1 MHYNENI
8 TYEEL
13 INKLNITNNNDL
25 EILDKA
31 YNYALSCYE
40 GKTRLTGDPLIS
52 HSINTAYI
60 LANLNVDITTIV
72 AALIHDVINL
82 CDKTPDEI
90 ECLFGR
96 DVRIIVES
104 LSKINKLELTSDEE
118 EKAIYLRKVMVG
130 LSEDVR
136 VLYIKLACRLHNMR
150 TNWAIKPLNQKKKA
164 LETEN
169 VLIPIAHRLGIN
181 SIKSELENLC
191 LYYTKPDVY
200 NDILEKLN
208 KSKDELNSNLENMKK
223 ELSNLLKENG
233 VNFEIKGRVK
243 SVYSIYKKLAT
254 GRKWSDIYDILA
266 LRIFVEKESDCYL
279 VIGLIHSKY
288 RPVPKRFKDYIAN
301 PKGNMYQ
308 SLHTSVFG
316 DNGDLFEIQ
325 VRTYEM
331 DEIAEKGLASHWSY
345 KEKGTKKVQAMMEQ
359 KLELFRSIIESNSNE
374 NDLTFENNIKSDIL
388 EDVIYVFTPKGDV
401 VELPKGATPL
411 DFAYR
416 IHSHVGD
423 TCVGAIVNEQIVPL
437 NYELNNND
445 IVKINTNKD
454 ASPNKDWLNICK
466 TNQAKTKIKSYF
478 SKKDKEEYIERG
490 KNMLERELRR
500 RKLNFSIIEDNLDK
514 IIKDLKF
521 TDLDDLYLSIGSLR
535 YTPGYII
542 NLTNNDKHDINDAL
556 LYKKSKPVSITNY
569 KNDIIVDGINN
580 VVVNIAKCCN
590 PIKGDDIVGYITLND
605 GITVHKKTC
614 NNIKDIT
621 DRIVNVSWNN
631 DSNNTFNKEINII
644 SNNPNF
650 LVEFVT
656 ITTKLGIYV
665 ESIKTTDYTDNKKY
679 TMIIRIKD
687 RLEYDKLI
695 NNVSKLKETRVLE

>member
-13 INKLNITNNNDL
+13 IDKLHINNNSDR

-31 YNYALSCYE
+31 YSYALKCYE
-40 GKTRLTGDPLIS
+40 GKVRLTGDDLIT
-52 HSINTAYI
+52 HSLNTAYI

-82 CDKTPDEI
+82 CNKTPDEI
-90 ECLFGR
+90 EELFGS

-164 LETEN
+164 METES

-208 KSKDELNSNLENMKK
+208 KSRDELNSNLENMKK

-233 VNFEIKGRVK
+233 INFEIKGRVK

-279 VIGLIHSKY
+279 VIGLVHSKF

-359 KLELFRSIIESNSNE
+359 KLELFRNIIESNSNE
-374 NDLTFENNIKSDIL
+374 NDLTFESNIKSDIL
-388 EDVIYVFTPKGDV
+388 DDLIYVFTPKGDV
-401 VELPKGATPL
+401 VELPKGSTPL

-416 IHSHVGD
+416 IHSRVGD

-454 ASPNKDWLNICK
+454 ASPNKDWLSICK

-490 KNMLERELRR
+490 KTMIERELRR
-500 RKLNFSIIEDNLDK
+500 RKLSFSIIEDNLDK

-521 TDLDDLYLSIGSLR
+521 TDLDDLYLSVGSLR

-556 LYKKSKPVSITNY
+556 LYKKSKPVVPTNY
-569 KNDIIVDGINN
+569 KNDIIVDGLSD

-590 PIKGDDIVGYITLND
+590 PIKGDNIVGYITLND
-605 GITVHKKTC
+605 GITVHKSDC
-614 NNIKDIT
+614 SNIKDIT
-621 DRIVNVSWNN
+621 DRIISVSWNN
-631 DSNNTFNKEINII
+631 DSNNTFNKEINIVTK
-644 SNNPNF
+644 NPKF
-650 LVEFVT
+650 LIDFVT
-656 ITTKLGIYV
+656 ETTRLGIYV
-665 ESIKTTDYTDNKKY
+665 LSINNKENLDDTSYK
-679 TMIIRIKD
+679 IIVKVKD
-687 RLEYDKLI
+687 RNEFDKLI
-695 NNVSKLKETRVLE
+695 NNLSKFKETKVL

>member
-1 MHYNENI
+1 MHYNVNI

-13 INKLNITNNNDL
+13 IDKLNINNNSDR

-31 YNYALSCYE
+31 YEYALKCYE
-40 GKTRLTGDPLIS
+40 GKIRLTGDALIT
-52 HSINTAYI
+52 HSLNTAYI

-82 CDKTPDEI
+82 CNKTPDEI
-90 ECLFGR
+90 EELFGS

-164 LETEN
+164 METES

-208 KSKDELNSNLENMKK
+208 KSRDELNSNLENMKK

-233 VNFEIKGRVK
+233 INFEIKGRVK

-279 VIGLIHSKY
+279 VIGLVHSKF

-316 DNGDLFEIQ
+316 DNGDLYEIQ

-359 KLELFRSIIESNSNE
+359 KLELFRNIIESNSNE
-374 NDLTFENNIKSDIL
+374 NDLTFESNIKSDIL
-388 EDVIYVFTPKGDV
+388 DDLIYVFTPKGDV
-401 VELPKGATPL
+401 VELPKGSTPL

-416 IHSHVGD
+416 IHSRVGD

-454 ASPNKDWLNICK
+454 ASPNKDWLSICK

-490 KNMLERELRR
+490 KNMIERELRR
-500 RKLNFSIIEDNLDK
+500 RKLSFSIIEDNLDK

-521 TDLDDLYLSIGSLR
+521 TDLDDLYLSVGSLR

-556 LYKKSKPVSITNY
+556 LYKKSKPVVPTNY
-569 KNDIIVDGINN
+569 KNDIIVDGLSD

-605 GITVHKKTC
+605 GITVHKSDC
-614 NNIKDIT
+614 SNIKDIT
-621 DRIVNVSWNN
+621 DRIISVSWNN
-631 DSNNTFNKEINII
+631 DSNNTFNKEINIVTK
-644 SNNPNF
+644 NPKF
-650 LVEFVT
+650 LIDFVT
-656 ITTKLGIYV
+656 ETTRLGIYV
-665 ESIKTTDYTDNKKY
+665 LSINNKENLDDTSYK
-679 TMIIRIKD
+679 IIVKVKD
-687 RLEYDKLI
+687 RNEFDKLI
-695 NNVSKLKETRVLE
+695 NNLSKFKETKVL

>member
-13 INKLNITNNNDL
+13 IDKLNINNNSDR

-31 YNYALSCYE
+31 YEYALKCYE
-40 GKTRLTGDPLIS
+40 GKIRLTGDALIT
-52 HSINTAYI
+52 HSLNTAYI

-82 CDKTPDEI
+82 CNKTPDEI
-90 ECLFGR
+90 EELFGS

-164 LETEN
+164 METES

-208 KSKDELNSNLENMKK
+208 KSRDELNSNLENMKK

-233 VNFEIKGRVK
+233 INFEIKGRVK
-243 SVYSIYKKLAT
+243 SVDSIYKKLAT

-279 VIGLIHSKY
+279 VIGLVHSKF

-359 KLELFRSIIESNSNE
+359 KLELFRNIIESNSNE
-374 NDLTFENNIKSDIL
+374 NDLTFESNIKSDIL
-388 EDVIYVFTPKGDV
+388 DDLIYVFTPKGDV
-401 VELPKGATPL
+401 VELPKGSTPL

-416 IHSHVGD
+416 IHSRVGD

-490 KNMLERELRR
+490 KTMIERELRR
-500 RKLNFSIIEDNLDK
+500 RKLSFSIIEDNLDK

-521 TDLDDLYLSIGSLR
+521 TDLDDLYLSVGSLR

-556 LYKKSKPVSITNY
+556 LYKKSKPVVPTNY
-569 KNDIIVDGINN
+569 KNDIIVDGLSD

-605 GITVHKKTC
+605 GITVHKSDC
-614 NNIKDIT
+614 SNIKDIT
-621 DRIVNVSWNN
+621 DRIISVSWNN
-631 DSNNTFNKEINII
+631 DSNNTFNKEINIVTK
-644 SNNPNF
+644 NPKF
-650 LVEFVT
+650 LIDFVT
-656 ITTKLGIYV
+656 ETTRLGIYV
-665 ESIKTTDYTDNKKY
+665 LSINNKENLDDTSYK
-679 TMIIRIKD
+679 IIVKVKD
-687 RLEYDKLI
+687 RNEFDKLI
-695 NNVSKLKETRVLE
+695 NNLSKFKETKVL